1 MSSESKI
8 DFLFLNET
16 QLVEAGALDMPQCI
30 NIINETFRLVGI
42 GDYIM
47 GGSEGSDHGL
57 ALRFP
62 KEPKFPGM
70 PCDGPD
76 RRFMSLISYLGGDFN
91 VCGEKWYGSN
101 IENRERGL
109 PRSVLTVT
117 LNDPV
122 TGAPFAL
129 MSGNLISA
137 MRTGAVPGVAC
148 RHLAPRN
155 AKVVGAVGGG
165 VINKTCLR
173 AIVSECAG
181 LERVDLYDVDL
192 AKGKMIA
199 QELTEELGI
208 SVVPV
213 ASLRECVEGS
223 DILTVAASGRNLPEI
238 DEGWIKPGSLVTLT
252 GNAKFTGNFYR
263 KTRIVADMWA
273 MHRNWIVEDRKHLS
287 ETVDANETTT
297 KAQGLETLD
306 PHLVTPENI
315 IDLGDV
321 VTGKEQG
328 RLSDDEPIIML
339 SGGLPM
345 EDAAWATRV
354 YRNAK
359 ELGVGQSLSLWDS
372 PLLA

>member
-8 DFLFLNET
+8 DFLFLNEE
-16 QLVEAGALDMPQCI
+16 QLVEAGALDMPKCI
-30 NIINETFRLVGI
+30 DTIDETFRLVGI

-47 GGSEGSDHGL
+47 GGPEGSDHGL

-70 PCDGPD
+70 PADGPD
-76 RRFMSLISYLGGDFN
+76 RRFMSLISYLGGDFK

-148 RHLAPRN
+148 RYLAPKN
-155 AKVVGAVGGG
+155 ARVVGAIGGG

-173 AIVSECAG
+173 SIVSECAE
-181 LERVDLYDVDL
+181 LERVDLYDIDI
-192 AKGKMIA
+192 AKGQTLA
-199 QELTEELGI
+199 QELSEELGI
-208 SVVPV
+208 AVVPV
-213 ASLRECVEGS
+213 GTMRECVEGS
-223 DILTVAASGRNLPEI
+223 DILTVAASGSHLPEI
-238 DEGWIKPGSLVTLT
+238 EEAWIKPGSLITLT
-252 GNAKFTGNFYR
+252 GDAKFTGNFYR
-263 KTRIVADMWA
+263 KTRIVADMWE
-273 MHRNWIVEDRKHLS
+273 MHRNWIIENRAHLS
-287 ETVDANETTT
+287 DAIDESATTA

-306 PHLVTPENI
+306 PDLISPENI
-315 IDLGDV
+315 VDLGDV
-321 VTGKEQG
+321 ITGKVRG
-328 RLSDDEPIIML
+328 RLSEEEPTIML

-345 EDAAWATRV
+345 EDAAWATHV

-359 ELGVGQSLSLWDS
+359 KLGVGQTLSLWDA
-372 PLLA
+372 PMLA